1 MTITE
6 VSKIY
11 NLTPDTL
18 RYYERIGLLPSV
30 NRSKGGIR
38 NYTEEDCRWVEF
50 AKCMREAGLP
60 VEILIDYVSLFQKGD
75 ETIPA
80 RKEILLEQREI
91 LSGKIEDMKKTLDK
105 LDYKIS
111 RYEERLLVKEKEL
124 K

>member
-38 NYTEEDCRWVEF
+38 NYTDEDCRWVEF

-60 VEILIDYVSLFQKGD
+60 VEVLIDYVSLFQKGD

-91 LSGKIEDMKKTLDK
+91 LFSKIEELRKTLEK

>member
-38 NYTEEDCRWVEF
+38 NYTDEDCRWVEF

-80 RKEILLEQREI
+80 RKEILLEQREL
-91 LSGKIEDMKKTLDK
+91 LSGKIEEMKKTLDK

-111 RYEERLLVKEKEL
+111 RYEERLLVKEKKL

>member
-38 NYTEEDCRWVEF
+38 NYTDEDCRWVEF
-50 AKCMREAGLP
+50 ANCMREAGLP

-80 RKEILLEQREI
+80 RKEILLEQRGI
-91 LSGKIEDMKKTLDK
+91 LSGKIE
-105 LDYKIS
+105 
-111 RYEERLLVKEKEL
+111 EL
-124 K
+124 KKNS

>member
-1 MTITE
+1 MSITE

-38 NYTEEDCRWVEF
+38 NYTDEDCRWVEF

-60 VEILIDYVSLFQKGD
+60 VEILIDYVSLFQRGD

-80 RKEILLEQREI
+80 RKEILLEQRGI
-91 LSGKIEDMKKTLDK
+91 LSGKIEELKKTLEK

>member
-38 NYTEEDCRWVEF
+38 NYTDEDCRWVEF

-80 RKEILLEQREI
+80 RKEILLEQRGI
-91 LSGKIEDMKKTLDK
+91 LSGKIEELKKTLEK

>member
-38 NYTEEDCRWVEF
+38 NYTDEDCRWVEF

-80 RKEILLEQREI
+80 RKEILLDQREI
-91 LSGKIEDMKKTLDK
+91 LSGKIEEMKKTLEK

-111 RYEERLLVKEKEL
+111 RYEERLLVKEKVL

>member
-38 NYTEEDCRWVEF
+38 NYTDEDCRWVEF

-80 RKEILLEQREI
+80 RKEILLDQREI
-91 LSGKIEDMKKTLDK
+91 LSGKIEELKKTLEK

-111 RYEERLLVKEKEL
+111 RYEERLLIKEKEL

>member
-60 VEILIDYVSLFQKGD
+60 VEILIDYVSLFQRGD

-80 RKEILLEQREI
+80 RKEILLEQREL
-91 LSGKIEDMKKTLDK
+91 LSGKIEEMKKTLDK

-111 RYEERLLVKEKEL
+111 RYEERLLVKEKKL

>member
-38 NYTEEDCRWVEF
+38 NYTDEDCRWVEF

-80 RKEILLEQREI
+80 RKEILLEQRGI
-91 LSGKIEDMKKTLDK
+91 LSGKIEELKKTLEK

-111 RYEERLLVKEKEL
+111 RYEERLLIKEKEL

>member
-38 NYTEEDCRWVEF
+38 NYTDEDCRWVEF

-60 VEILIDYVSLFQKGD
+60 VEILIDYVSLFQKCD

-80 RKEILLEQREI
+80 RKEILLDQREI
-91 LSGKIEDMKKTLDK
+91 LSGKIEELKKTLEK

-111 RYEERLLVKEKEL
+111 RSEERLLIKEKEL

>member
-18 RYYERIGLLPSV
+18 RYYERIGLLPFV

-38 NYTEEDCRWVEF
+38 NYTDEDCRWIEF

-60 VEILIDYVSLFQKGD
+60 VEVLIDYVSLFQKGD

-80 RKEILLEQREI
+80 RKEILLEQRDI
-91 LSGKIEDMKKTLDK
+91 LLSKIEEMKKTLDK
-105 LDYKIS
+105 LNYKIT

>member
-38 NYTEEDCRWVEF
+38 NYTDEDCRWVEF

-60 VEILIDYVSLFQKGD
+60 VEVLIDYVSLFQKGE
-75 ETIPA
+75 ETVLA

-91 LSGKIEDMKKTLDK
+91 LSGKIEEMKKTIDK
-105 LDYKIS
+105 LNYKIS
-111 RYEERLLVKEKEL
+111 RYEERLIAKEKES

>member
-38 NYTEEDCRWVEF
+38 NYTDEDCRWVEF

-60 VEILIDYVSLFQKGD
+60 VEVLIDYVSLFQKGN

-91 LSGKIEDMKKTLDK
+91 LFGKIEELRKTLEK

>member
-38 NYTEEDCRWVEF
+38 NYTDEDCRWVEF

-80 RKEILLEQREI
+80 RKEILLDQREI
-91 LSGKIEDMKKTLDK
+91 LSGKIEEMKKTLEK

-111 RYEERLLVKEKEL
+111 RYEERLLIKEKEL

>member
-38 NYTEEDCRWVEF
+38 NYTDEDCRWVEF

-80 RKEILLEQREI
+80 RKEILLDQREI
-91 LSGKIEDMKKTLDK
+91 LSGKIEEMKKTLEK